1 MLKLFRLK
9 LLAVRELLPAIQ
21 ELGCFIGQ
29 ALCSR
34 GLHRGEWE
42 YGVEGSSCD
51 QARICQRCGTQS
63 SRTKHQGEWRY
74 ANQIECMEIKSC
86 LRCGKRTPYPLALSD
101 LIYGFDRPRYRHV
114 WTKWEG
120 VTRSCTRCS
129 KTEVGSSS
137 SPGAGGLVLYLAGF
151 PVSRSPRPRKAALRS
166 GLSTPAL
173 LF

>member
-1 MLKLFRLK
+1 MGTFVGRTGRGRPGSPATP
-9 LLAVRELLPAIQ
+9 LLAAIQ
-21 ELGCFIGQ
+21 ELGCFI
-29 ALCSR
+29 CSR

-120 VTRSCTRCS
+120 IGKAAQRLGVSDDTIGKGDVTRSCTRCS
-129 KTEVGSSS
+129 KTEVGYSS
-137 SPGAGGLVLYLAGF
+137 SPGAGGPLG
-151 PVSRSPRPRKAALRS
+151 P
-166 GLSTPAL
+166 GGG
-173 LF
+173 